1 MIERFCSRVR
11 QFVDEIPERAN
22 SPAVF
27 ASCFIVA
34 IALGGAL
41 VALTPSPG
49 KVAAAVEEP
58 AGPAVELA
66 AKEPP
71 QTASEVAPTVV
82 AKPKVPESTPIVA
95 DAAPAEIDRLAARVY
110 GEYPELDPSSPSFRA
125 LNDWDKVTRLRDYSY
140 RHTAFAATTNQAAYR
155 AGTEM
160 VRQVTDGKST
170 LADAYK
176 FFDEARGGVSSLEAA
191 ELLQRLCTW
200 AGFQAECLEI
210 GVPLM
215 PGENTPRTHAVT
227 LVHVKATG
235 PTGQMRS
242 LPSVHDPSLNMS
254 YGDSQGNPIDYFE
267 MLEVLRRRQADEV
280 RFIGEV
286 PAALRRCDPITV
298 ASSADLQSTR
308 PADFAQSWSLAASP
322 VWTATPA
329 GNWFVRGPRAIW
341 SFERIGETTWK
352 SALYSD
358 GLPPETIYLH
368 CFPRDVRGSAESA
381 AILRRAQQTLSL
393 PAVATNHSM
402 RRTASQ

>member
-1 MIERFCSRVR
+1 
-11 QFVDEIPERAN
+11 
-22 SPAVF
+22 
-27 ASCFIVA
+27 
-34 IALGGAL
+34 

-58 AGPAVELA
+58 AGLAVEST

-71 QTASEVAPTVV
+71 QSASEVTPAAV
-82 AKPKVPESTPIVA
+82 AKSKVPESTPIVA
-95 DAAPAEIDRLAARVY
+95 DAAPAEVDRFAARVY

-125 LNDWDKVTRLRDYSY
+125 LNDWDRVTRLRDYSY
-140 RHTAFAATTNQAAYR
+140 RHTAFAATTDQASYR

-160 VRQVTDGKST
+160 VRQVSDGKST

-176 FFDEARGGVSSLEAA
+176 FFDEARGGVSSREAA

-200 AGFQAECLEI
+200 AGYQAECLEI
-210 GVPLM
+210 GVPPT
-215 PGENTPRTHAVT
+215 PGENTTRTHAVT

-235 PTGQMRS
+235 PSGQMRS
-242 LPSVHDPSLNMS
+242 LLSVHDPSLNVS
-254 YGDSQGNPIDYFE
+254 YGDSQGNALDYFE
-267 MLEVLRRRQADEV
+267 MLEILRSRQANQV

-286 PAALRRCDPITV
+286 ATAPRRSDPITV
-298 ASSADLQSTR
+298 ASNADLQSTR

-352 SALYSD
+352 SDLFSA

-393 PAVATNHSM
+393 PAVANVPAT
-402 RRTASQ
+402 RVTASH